1 MQSTSPTSGRSTV
14 KFSRTV
20 WRAPLR
26 TVIPWCLAVTSNKS
40 SSNDPQIQELLKRNP
55 CLVLDY
61 QCCVDKRLSLNF
73 HPFVQFTALS
83 EQFDN
88 FPNIK
93 TPWRLI
99 GKSASAACL
108 MLVTVGSGKMC
119 FQCFHDQSKIPFI
132 VTTKFVHR
140 CLAWICHLLD
150 NGNFSSQRTMIS
162 WFSTWCTNSVLKAKL
177 DCGQV
182 ETELKGPMTL
192 SCQWPNLCL
201 KHLSSVL
208 KIAQL
213 HCSGTLQW
221 HGWKSPL
228 SCLVG

>member
-108 MLVTVGSGKMC
+108 MLVTVGSGKTC

-162 WFSTWCTNSVLKAKL
+162 WFSTWCTNSVSKAKL
-177 DCGQV
+177 DKLRQSWKDQWLCHVNGQTCV
-182 ETELKGPMTL
+182 WSIFHQCSKLPNSTAQELCNGM
-192 SCQWPNLCL
+192 
-201 KHLSSVL
+201 
-208 KIAQL
+208 
-213 HCSGTLQW
+213 
-221 HGWKSPL
+221 
-228 SCLVG
+228 VGSLLYLA